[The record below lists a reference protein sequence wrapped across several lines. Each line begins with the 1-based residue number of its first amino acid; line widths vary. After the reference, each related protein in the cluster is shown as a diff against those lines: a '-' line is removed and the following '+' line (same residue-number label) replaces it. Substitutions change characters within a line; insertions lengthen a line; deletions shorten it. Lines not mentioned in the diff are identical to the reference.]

1 MGCKEGYSVIE
12 NFKKNFKVFN
22 RIYSERNQNDY
33 CSIQETI
40 LLRICQLKIVS
51 NLLNKNILIEFESR
65 NLFIVSQDQ
74 LNALLHLPYFH

>member
-22 RIYSERNQNDY
+22 RIYSERNQNEY

-74 LNALLHLPYFH
+74 

>member
-74 LNALLHLPYFH
+74 